1 MGDYNINTLNEMQ
14 ESEILKQKFSNIF
27 SSHYYHK
34 LIHLP
39 TREREKI
46 LYTFRQHLHEHSQLL

>member
-14 ESEILKQKFSNIF
+14 EIEALNHEFSNIF

-34 LIHLP
+34 LINLP
-39 TREREKI
+39 TPREE
-46 LYTFRQHLHEHSQLL
+46 TLHF